1 MSSFISRK
9 KFLESNTKENLASS
23 QRISKASIST
33 TAKPPPMPYDKNPDQ
48 ASFKSVLDFQIDKT
62 NR

>member
-1 MSSFISRK
+1 MRRYSGT
-9 KFLESNTKENLASS
+9 FLTATAIENLASS
-23 QRISKASIST
+23 QRISRASVST

-48 ASFKSVLDFQIDKT
+48 ASIELFLDFHIDKT